1 MKKGLTLVLA
11 IIMAISL
18 VGCSS
23 KESSTT
29 STTQA
34 DNAQTSAAD
43 ISDTKKELQRLTI
56 GAAGTGG
63 TFYIW
68 GAGVSSV
75 LNSKYPEEFDI
86 NVMASGGPA
95 QNCELLHQGEVELGF
110 VTSFVASDY
119 YNGTG
124 IANSECSELR
134 TLFPMYNSYLHIFSL
149 ADPDLTKLSDMNGK
163 VVATGTP
170 GGSSQIVG
178 DAIIEELGYTP
189 SSISPIS
196 LTQVM
201 DNMKDGQCDIGMA
214 VSNYPVSSLVELQ
227 ATHPFQLIQ
236 MTDDELAKLKAT
248 NAGYGEGMIPAG
260 TYTGQTE
267 DYNTLSFFTLC
278 LVTSE
283 MDEDMAYKIT
293 KYIFESL
300 PELGEAVGNVSEVIA
315 ESVLASPIPIHPG
328 AARYYR
334 EVGVTIPDDMV
345 IK

>member
-1 MKKGLTLVLA
+1 MKKGLALVLA
-11 IIMAISL
+11 MIMALSL
-18 VGCSS
+18 VGCGS
-23 KESSTT
+23 EQTT
-29 STTQA
+29 TTTA
-34 DNAQTSAAD
+34 APASEAQTTASGNTSA
-43 ISDTKKELQRLTI
+43 SKELQRLTI
-56 GAAGTGG
+56 GAAGSGG

-68 GAGVSSV
+68 GAGISSV

-110 VTSFVASDY
+110 VTSFVAADY

-124 IANSECSELR
+124 IATVECPELR

-149 ADPDLTKLSDMNGK
+149 ADSGLTKLSDMDGK

-178 DAIIEELGYTP
+178 DAIIDVLGYKPAST
-189 SSISPIS
+189 SPIS

-201 DNMKDGQCDIGMA
+201 DNIKDGQCDIGMA
-214 VSNYPVSSLVELQ
+214 VSKYPVSSLVELQ

-248 NAGYGEGMIPAG
+248 NSGYGDGLVPAG
-260 TYTGQTE
+260 TYEGQTA

-283 MDEDMAYKIT
+283 MDEDTAYRIT

-300 PELGEAVGNVSEVIA
+300 SELGEAVGDVKEVVA
-315 ESVLASPIPIHPG
+315 ESVLTSPIPIHPG
-328 AARYYR
+328 AAKYYR
-334 EVGVTIPDDMV
+334 EVGVTIPDDLV
-345 IK
+345 K